1 MKQLLFVSLLAAPLF
16 ATAQELPQPSP
27 AGKVEQ
33 IVGLTKVTVEYSRP
47 SAKGRKIFGDL
58 VPYGKVWR
66 TGANRCTMFETS
78 GPIKVEGQDL
88 PAGIY
93 SLFTIPSE
101 DTWVFIFNKDT
112 ALWGEE
118 DRKDEMDAL
127 RVKVSRGKTEA
138 VETFTI
144 GFDAVKDDHAR
155 MELSW
160 ENMLVG
166 VDLYAD
172 ATEPALANIKKA
184 LADPKATF
192 GAYHG
197 SARFCLD
204 RNIQLQDALTWAG
217 KSVSMERKY
226 WNTHTYARALAAN
239 GKTKEAIAAAEESM
253 KLAQEAKAEAYVK
266 MNKEKIE
273 EWMKTGK

>member
-16 ATAQELPQPSP
+16 ANAQELPQPSP
-27 AGKVEQ
+27 SGKVEQ
-33 IVGLTKVTVEYSRP
+33 VVGLTTVSVDYSRP
-47 SAKGRKIFGDL
+47 SVKGRTIFGEL

-66 TGANRCTMFETS
+66 TGANKCTLFETS

-93 SLFTIPSE
+93 SLFTIPNE

-118 DRKDEMDAL
+118 DRKDEMDVL
-127 RVKVSRGKTEA
+127 RVKAQRQKTET

-155 MELSW
+155 MELRW

-166 VDLYAD
+166 VDLFAD
-172 ATEPALANIKKA
+172 ATEQSLANIKKA

-192 GAYHG
+192 GGYSGA
-197 SARFCLD
+197 ARFCLD
-204 RNIQLQDALTWAG
+204 RNIQLSDALTWAE

-226 WNTHTYARALAAN
+226 WNTHIYARALAAN

-253 KLAQEAKAEAYVK
+253 KLAQEAKADAYVK

-273 EWMKTGK
+273 QWMTAGK